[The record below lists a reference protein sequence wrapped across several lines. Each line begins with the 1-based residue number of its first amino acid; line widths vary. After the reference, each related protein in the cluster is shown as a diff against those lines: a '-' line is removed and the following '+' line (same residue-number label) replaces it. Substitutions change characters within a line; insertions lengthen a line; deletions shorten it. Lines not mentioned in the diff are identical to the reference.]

1 MADRRSAGVPVC
13 RYYLQGYC
21 AYGSRCH
28 YDHPPKAANK
38 AKKPEA
44 PSRAHLAFPR
54 PTASAA
60 ASASASASAASA
72 AASWADAPPFIPGG
86 GADSA
91 PGFSYA
97 ARLAK
102 GQAQQQSKSGMP
114 SLSNMVSNRGST
126 QEAKAL
132 VDKFRR
138 GEVQMCPI
146 ALATGCCLDASCK
159 YLHGEPCPC
168 CGRLALVPG
177 DIRQNNQHVDECVA
191 KLERQCQ
198 ASLRSLSLC
207 VSAFAFIHCAVWGWR

>member
-1 MADRRSAGVPVC
+1 MADRRSAVPVC

-28 YDHPPKAANK
+28 YDHPPKAAK

-44 PSRAHLAFPR
+44 SSRAHLAFPR

-60 ASASASASAASA
+60 ASASASAASA

-102 GQAQQQSKSGMP
+102 GQAHQRDGASA
-114 SLSNMVSNRGST
+114 SLSNVVSNRGST
-126 QEAKAL
+126 LEEKAL

-191 KLERQCQ
+191 KLERQFQ
-198 ASLRSLSLC
+198 ASLCARLWDVQFSLC
-207 VSAFAFIHCAVWGWR
+207 PCGWT